1 MLVPAPSLSLLDHSL
16 THLAIFSPSPSTLLS
31 QIVLLK
37 KHAGSPSG
45 LHPLGAGGGEN
56 FEVSSPLPLVLAVPP
71 PRAALIKKK
80 TKYPLEQNQA
90 GLFN

>member
-1 MLVPAPSLSLLDHSL
+1 MLVPAPSLSLLDRSL
-16 THLAIFSPSPSTLLS
+16 THLAIFSPSPST
-31 QIVLLK
+31 LLK